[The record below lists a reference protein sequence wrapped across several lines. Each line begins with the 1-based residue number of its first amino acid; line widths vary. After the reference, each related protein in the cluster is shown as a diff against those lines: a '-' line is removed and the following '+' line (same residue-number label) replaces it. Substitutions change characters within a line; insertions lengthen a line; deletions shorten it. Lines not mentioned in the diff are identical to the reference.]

1 MKKFF
6 HSPLFRISFSM
17 TMLVI
22 SLLLASDFL
31 GLFPKNNHNDLT
43 QRKFIVETLAVHV
56 AMELDGG
63 DSAKISE
70 LLRTTVK
77 RNRIV
82 QSVAVRRANGDI
94 LDRYGNHDTLWTL
107 EEEAKSTPAQV
118 KVPLFDG
125 PLKFGTVEIVFSDT
139 NADVRLIDKRAS
151 LASVVIFIAFSGFA
165 AFCFLL
171 KRTLK
176 ELDPDAVIP
185 ERVRKALDTLAEG
198 LLIVNLDDEII
209 FSNAAFA
216 RDSGIPASEIAG
228 KRCDSLKWQVDDTDQ
243 LPWKHILAGRDMP
256 AAAKVQLHTG
266 FEQVSTFTVSATP
279 ILARADEVRGV
290 LITFNDITE
299 VEIKNAE
306 LQHALDELKK
316 SQKEIERQNSELE
329 YLATRDPLTGSLN
342 RRSFFKGFDSLFAD
356 ARQNREE
363 LTCLM
368 TDIDK
373 FKSVNDTHGHG
384 VGDEVIK
391 YLANV
396 LAEYSRPN
404 DLVGRFGGEEFCV
417 VMPSTTLGEGNRIAE
432 AIRLHIEKGT
442 GANFLDKCSITASFG
457 VASIH
462 SGATKPNDMVEQAD
476 RALYVSKE
484 SGRNRVTNFSTSLD
498 NQDFSNGVVLTP
510 LEQQS
515 ANAAILADN
524 QHAPTV
530 EKKPSVPLF
539 ATATPKAAK
548 PTDAADTAA
557 NTPVLFKSS
566 SPVINQKTTES
577 TDLNSGELTTATQ
590 PPTPS
595 PVLVFNNKPAI
606 DLPEPEP
613 VNIKG
618 ESAPSK
624 MDRGFMLDRLE
635 QAIQFAS
642 RKSLHVAVLLISADA
657 LQRINDTLG
666 FSVSEKLYKKILQ
679 RLRKTLRE
687 DSNSR
692 LIGADEHAISVSRFG
707 DSEICITLNHIQ
719 DVHDIEVIHERI
731 LEEFD
736 KTISVDGYEVY
747 IALETG
753 VSVFPLNGNDAD
765 MLMRSASIAMRT
777 AIEED
782 GQNSICYF
790 SDDLNSKSRKLI
802 HLETELHQALSR
814 NELFVCYQPKIDLK
828 TGEIVGMEALARWR
842 HPDLGI
848 VSPGEFIPVAERTG
862 LISDISAWITR
873 VVCAQISIWREAGH
887 KDLRVAVNISPAE
900 MKNEQLADSILNA
913 IREFDIPP
921 QQLEVE
927 VTESLVMQDMDQAT
941 RTLEKL
947 DRNGVEIS
955 IDDFGTG
962 FASLSYLKLF
972 PMSTVKIDRSFVS
985 DFARNPSDARI
996 VSGVIAMSHSLGIKV
1011 VCEGVENEEQLRYL
1025 QDNHCDQV
1033 QGNLL
1038 AVPLQR
1044 QEATNLLANP
1054 GRIKRVIT
1062 SYDASKL
1069 GLTAMT
1075 GSGTETVITG
1085 VLNSFQQ
1092 PAAQPRRRSSASG

>member
-31 GLFPKNNHNDLT
+31 GLFPKNATNDLT

-56 AMELDGG
+56 AMELDSG
-63 DSAKISE
+63 DTAKISE

-77 RNRIV
+77 RNDIV
-82 QSVAVRRANGDI
+82 RSVAIRKASGNI

-107 EEEAKSTPAQV
+107 ASEARSTPTQV

-125 PLKFGTVEIVFSDT
+125 SQKFGTVEIVFSDANS
-139 NADVRLIDKRAS
+139 NARLIDKRAS
-151 LASVVIFIAFSGFA
+151 LASVVIFTALSGFA

-171 KRTLK
+171 KRTLR

-228 KRCDSLKWQVDDTDQ
+228 KRCDTLKWQVDDSEQ
-243 LPWKHILAGRDMP
+243 LPWKHVLAGREMP
-256 AAAKVQLHTG
+256 AAAKVQLHAG

-316 SQKEIERQNSELE
+316 SQIEIERQNSELE

-342 RRSFFKGFDSLFAD
+342 RRSFFNGFDSLFNEAK
-356 ARQNREE
+356 QNREE

-373 FKSVNDTHGHG
+373 FKAVNDTHGHG

-417 VMPSTTLGEGNRIAE
+417 VMPSTSLGEGNRIAE
-432 AIRLHIEKGT
+432 EIRRHIEKGT
-442 GANFLDKCSITASFG
+442 GANFLDKCTITASFG
-457 VASIH
+457 VASVH
-462 SGATKPNDMVEQAD
+462 SGASKPNDMVEQAD

-498 NQDFSNGVVLTP
+498 SQNISFAPETP
-510 LEQQS
+510 AQESQPAAPALS
-515 ANAAILADN
+515 A
-524 QHAPTV
+524 APV
-530 EKKPSVPLF
+530 AKDIKPAVPLF
-539 ATATPKAAK
+539 ATSNPAEPKPDAVEADNTSSSLHNTSTPILNQQG
-548 PTDAADTAA
+548 TAA
-557 NTPVLFKSS
+557 SGDEQ
-566 SPVINQKTTES
+566 NQVH
-577 TDLNSGELTTATQ
+577 AQ
-590 PPTPS
+590 PAAFASS
-595 PVLVFNNKPAI
+595 PVLVFNNKTSVDTP
-606 DLPEPEP
+606 DTHSLKED
-613 VNIKG
+613 
-618 ESAPSK
+618 SASPK
-624 MDRGFMLDRLE
+624 MERSLMLDRLE
-635 QAIQFAS
+635 QALQFAS
-642 RKSLHVAVLLISADA
+642 RKTLHVAVLLVSADA

-666 FSVSEKLYKKILQ
+666 FSVSEKLYQKILQ
-679 RLRKTLRE
+679 RIRKTLRQ
-687 DSNSR
+687 DSNSD
-692 LIGADEHAISVSRFG
+692 LIGAAEHAIAVSRYG

-719 DVHDIEVIHERI
+719 DPQDIKVIHERI
-731 LEEFD
+731 LKEFNQ
-736 KTISVDGYEVY
+736 TISVDGYEVY

-753 VSVFPLNGNDAD
+753 VSVFPLHGNEAD
-765 MLMRSASIAMRT
+765 VLIRSASIAMRT
-777 AIEED
+777 AMEED

-790 SDDLNSKSRKLI
+790 SDDLNSMSRKLI

-814 NELFVCYQPKIDLK
+814 NELFVVYQPKVDLK
-828 TGEIVGMEALARWR
+828 TGDIVGMEALARWR

-862 LISDISAWITR
+862 LINDISAWVTR

-887 KDLRVAVNISPAE
+887 KDVKVSVNISPAE
-900 MKNEQLADSILNA
+900 MRNEQLAENILNA
-913 IREFDIPP
+913 VREFDVPP

-927 VTESLVMQDMDQAT
+927 VTESLVMQDMEQAT

-947 DRNGVEIS
+947 DRNGIEIS

-972 PMSTVKIDRSFVS
+972 PMSTVKIDRTFVS
-985 DFARNPSDARI
+985 DFARNPADARI
-996 VSGVIAMSHSLGIKV
+996 VSGVIAMSHSLGVKV
-1011 VCEGVENEEQLRYL
+1011 VCEGVEKEDQLRYL

-1038 AVPLQR
+1038 SAPLQR

-1054 GRIKRVIT
+1054 GRIKRAVT

-1069 GLTAMT
+1069 GLTAIT
-1075 GSGTETVITG
+1075 GNGTETVITG
-1085 VLNSFQQ
+1085 VLNSFEQ
-1092 PAAQPRRRSSASG
+1092 PSKVPGKRISASGG

>member
-31 GLFPKNNHNDLT
+31 GLFPKNTTNDLT

-63 DSAKISE
+63 DTAKISE

-77 RNRIV
+77 RNSIV
-82 QSVAVRRANGDI
+82 KSVAVRRASGDI
-94 LDRYGNHDTLWTL
+94 LDRYGNHETLWTL
-107 EEEAKSTPAQV
+107 DADARSTPNQV

-125 PLKFGTVEIVFSDT
+125 AQKFGTVEIAF
-139 NADVRLIDKRAS
+139 ADANDNVRLIDKRAS
-151 LASVVIFIAFSGFA
+151 LASVVIFIALSAFA

-171 KRTLK
+171 KRTLR

-228 KRCDSLKWQVDDTDQ
+228 KRCDSLKWQVDDTEQ

-256 AAAKVQLHTG
+256 AASKVHLHTG

-299 VEIKNAE
+299 VEIKNSE

-342 RRSFFKGFDSLFAD
+342 RRSFFNGFDSLFAE
-356 ARQNREE
+356 ARQSREE

-373 FKSVNDTHGHG
+373 FKAVNDTHGHG

-391 YLANV
+391 YLADV
-396 LAEYSRPN
+396 LAEHSRPN
-404 DLVGRFGGEEFCV
+404 DLVARFGGEEFCI

-432 AIRLHIEKGT
+432 AIRKHIEKGT
-442 GANFLDKCSITASFG
+442 GANFLDKCTITASFG

-498 NQDFSNGVVLTP
+498 NQDSLTTIDMP
-510 LEQQS
+510 SQEPDANTAS
-515 ANAAILADN
+515 AAALKANLMDSD
-524 QHAPTV
+524 
-530 EKKPSVPLF
+530 KKSSVPLF
-539 ATATPKAAK
+539 STTKSQPAK
-548 PTDAADTAA
+548 SA
-557 NTPVLFKSS
+557 S
-566 SPVINQKTTES
+566 TES
-577 TDLNSGELTTATQ
+577 TPALFKTSTVAPNKQLPGAERASPFSDNKSAG
-590 PPTPS
+590 PS
-595 PVLVFNNKPAI
+595 PVLVFSKKPAI
-606 DLPEPEP
+606 ETADTAE
-613 VNIKG
+613 VKG
-618 ESAPSK
+618 DSASSK
-624 MDRGFMLDRLE
+624 MDRSLMLDRLE
-635 QAIQFAS
+635 QALQFAS
-642 RKSLHVAVLLISADA
+642 RKSLHVAVLLVSADA

-666 FSVSEKLYKKILQ
+666 FTVSEKLYQKILQ
-679 RLRKTLRE
+679 RLRKTLRQ
-687 DSNSR
+687 DSNSG
-692 LIGADEHAISVSRFG
+692 LIGADEHAISVSRYG

-719 DVHDIEVIHERI
+719 DIHDITVIHERI

-753 VSVFPLNGNDAD
+753 VSVFPLHGDDAD
-765 MLMRSASIAMRT
+765 KLIRSASIAMRT
-777 AIEED
+777 AIEQD

-790 SDDLNSKSRKLI
+790 SNDMNSMSRKLI

-814 NELFVCYQPKIDLK
+814 NELFVCYQPKVHLK

-862 LISDISAWITR
+862 LINDISAWVTR

-887 KDLRVAVNISPAE
+887 KDLTVSVNISPAE
-900 MKNEQLADSILNA
+900 MKNEQLAENILNA
-913 IREFDIPP
+913 IREFDIPAR
-921 QQLEVE
+921 QLEVE

-985 DFARNPSDARI
+985 DFARNPADARI

-1011 VCEGVENEEQLRYL
+1011 VCEGVEREDQLRYL

-1033 QGNLL
+1033 QGNLMS
-1038 AVPLQR
+1038 VPLQR

-1075 GSGTETVITG
+1075 GKGTETVITG

-1092 PAAQPRRRSSASG
+1092 PAAAPRKRTSASGT

>member
-31 GLFPKNNHNDLT
+31 GLFPKNIRNDLT

-63 DSAKISE
+63 DNAKISE

-77 RNRIV
+77 RNPMV
-82 QSVAVRRANGDI
+82 QSVAVRHADGKI

-107 EEEAKSTPAQV
+107 PPEAKSVPTQV

-125 PLKFGTVEIVFSDT
+125 SQKFGTVEIAFADI
-139 NADVRLIDKRAS
+139 NAGVRLIDRRAS
-151 LASVVIFIAFSGFA
+151 LASVVLFIAFSGFT

-171 KRTLK
+171 KRTLR

-198 LLIVNLDDEII
+198 LLIVNLEDEII

-216 RDSGIPASEIAG
+216 RDSGIPSSEIAG
-228 KRCDSLKWQVDDTDQ
+228 KRCDSLKWQVDDTEQ
-243 LPWKHILAGRDMP
+243 LPWKHILAGREMP
-256 AAAKVQLHTG
+256 SAAKVQLHTG

-299 VEIKNAE
+299 VEIKNSE

-342 RRSFFKGFDSLFAD
+342 RRSFFNGFDSLFAE
-356 ARQNREE
+356 AVQNRDE

-417 VMPSTTLGEGNRIAE
+417 VMPLTTLGEGNRIAE
-432 AIRLHIEKGT
+432 AIRKHIEKGT

-484 SGRNRVTNFSTSLD
+484 SGRNRVTNFSTA
-498 NQDFSNGVVLTP
+498 
-510 LEQQS
+510 LEDPG
-515 ANAAILADN
+515 AAIVSEPVTDTPPIADVP
-524 QHAPTV
+524 ALKVEPTP
-530 EKKPSVPLF
+530 KTGSVPLF
-539 ATATPKAAK
+539 ATAKPETPK
-548 PTDAADTAA
+548 PEPADTGAA
-557 NTPVLFKSS
+557 LFKS
-566 SPVINQKTTES
+566 
-577 TDLNSGELTTATQ
+577 
-590 PPTPS
+590 PTPMFAEPSISDNSSATDRPAQKS
-595 PVLVFNNKPAI
+595 PVLVFSNKPSTEPAE
-606 DLPEPEP
+606 LPEQQTSDS
-613 VNIKG
+613 VVT
-618 ESAPSK
+618 K
-624 MDRGFMLDRLE
+624 MDRSLMLDRLE
-635 QAIQFAS
+635 QALQVAS
-642 RKSLHVAVLLISADA
+642 RKSLHVAVMLVSVDA

-666 FSVSEKLYKKILQ
+666 FSVSEKLYQKILQ
-679 RLRKTLRE
+679 RLRKTLKQ
-687 DSNSR
+687 DSNKG
-692 LIGADEHAISVSRFG
+692 LIGVDEHALSVSRYG

-719 DVHDIEVIHERI
+719 DAQDVAVIHERI
-731 LEEFD
+731 LQEFD

-753 VSVFPLNGNDAD
+753 VSIYPLNGNEAD
-765 MLMRSASIAMRT
+765 MLIRSASIAMRT
-777 AIEED
+777 AMEED

-790 SDDLNSKSRKLI
+790 SNEMNLKSRKLI

-814 NELFVCYQPKIDLK
+814 NELFVCYQPKVDLK
-828 TGEIVGMEALARWR
+828 TGTIVGMEALARWR

-862 LISDISAWITR
+862 LINDISAWVTR

-900 MKNEQLADSILNA
+900 MKNEQLADNILNA

-985 DFARNPSDARI
+985 DFARNPADARI

-1011 VCEGVENEEQLRYL
+1011 VCEGVENENQLRYL

-1033 QGNLL
+1033 QGNLFS
-1038 AVPLQR
+1038 APLQR

-1069 GLTAMT
+1069 GLTAVAAN
-1075 GSGTETVITG
+1075 GTETVITG
-1085 VLNSFQQ
+1085 VLNTFEQ
-1092 PAAQPRRRSSASG
+1092 PGTSIERRRSASGS

>member
-31 GLFPKNNHNDLT
+31 GLFPKNATNDLT

-56 AMELDGG
+56 AMELDSG
-63 DSAKISE
+63 DTAKISE

-77 RNRIV
+77 RNDIV
-82 QSVAVRRANGDI
+82 RSVAIRKASGNI

-107 EEEAKSTPAQV
+107 ASEARSTPTQV

-125 PLKFGTVEIVFSDT
+125 SQKFGTVEIVFSDANS
-139 NADVRLIDKRAS
+139 NARLIDKRAS
-151 LASVVIFIAFSGFA
+151 LASVVIFTALSGFA

-171 KRTLK
+171 KRTLR

-228 KRCDSLKWQVDDTDQ
+228 KRCDTLKWQVDDSEQ
-243 LPWKHILAGRDMP
+243 LPWKHVLAGREMP
-256 AAAKVQLHTG
+256 AAAKVQLHAG

-316 SQKEIERQNSELE
+316 SQIEIERQNSELE

-342 RRSFFKGFDSLFAD
+342 RRSFFNGFDSLFND
-356 ARQNREE
+356 AKQNREE

-373 FKSVNDTHGHG
+373 FKAVNDTHGHG

-417 VMPSTTLGEGNRIAE
+417 VMPSTSLGEGNRIAE
-432 AIRLHIEKGT
+432 EIRRHIEKGT
-442 GANFLDKCSITASFG
+442 GANFLDKCTITASFG
-457 VASIH
+457 VASVH
-462 SGATKPNDMVEQAD
+462 SGASKPNDMVEQAD

-498 NQDFSNGVVLTP
+498 S
-510 LEQQS
+510 QS
-515 ANAAILADN
+515 ITAAPQSPSQETQPA
-524 QHAPTV
+524 APAINPASATQNN
-530 EKKPSVPLF
+530 KPAVPLF
-539 ATATPKAAK
+539 ATSNPATSK
-548 PTDAADTAA
+548 PSATEAEQADTSS
-557 NTPVLFKSS
+557 PLFKA
-566 SPVINQKTTES
+566 SPAILNQQGIAP
-577 TDLNSGELTTATQ
+577 SGDEQNQAHAQ
-590 PPTPS
+590 PEASASS
-595 PVLVFNNKPAI
+595 PVLVFNNKTSV
-606 DLPEPEP
+606 DTTDTGSL
-613 VNIKG
+613 KG
-618 ESAPSK
+618 DSASSK
-624 MDRGFMLDRLE
+624 MERSLMLDRLE
-635 QAIQFAS
+635 QALQFAS
-642 RKSLHVAVLLISADA
+642 RKSLHVAVLLVTADA

-666 FSVSEKLYKKILQ
+666 FSVSEKLYQKILQ
-679 RLRKTLRE
+679 RLRKTLRQ
-687 DSNSR
+687 DSNSG
-692 LIGADEHAISVSRFG
+692 LIGAAEHAIAVSRYG

-719 DVHDIEVIHERI
+719 DPHDISVIHERI

-736 KTISVDGYEVY
+736 QTISVDGYEVY

-753 VSVFPLNGNDAD
+753 VSVFPLHGSEAD
-765 MLMRSASIAMRT
+765 VLIRSASIAMRT
-777 AIEED
+777 AMEED

-790 SDDLNSKSRKLI
+790 SDDLNSMSRKQI

-814 NELFVCYQPKIDLK
+814 NELFVVYQPKVDLK
-828 TGEIVGMEALARWR
+828 TGDIVGMEALARWR

-862 LISDISAWITR
+862 LINDISAWVTR

-887 KDLRVAVNISPAE
+887 KDLKVSVNISPAE
-900 MKNEQLADSILNA
+900 MRNEQLAENILNA
-913 IREFDIPP
+913 IREFDVPP
-921 QQLEVE
+921 RQLEVE
-927 VTESLVMQDMDQAT
+927 VTESLVMQDMEQAT

-947 DRNGVEIS
+947 DRNGIEIS

-972 PMSTVKIDRSFVS
+972 PMSTVKIDRTFVS
-985 DFARNPSDARI
+985 DFARNPADARI
-996 VSGVIAMSHSLGIKV
+996 VSGVIAMSHSLGVKV
-1011 VCEGVENEEQLRYL
+1011 VCEGVEKEDQLRYL

-1038 AVPLQR
+1038 SAPLQR

-1054 GRIKRVIT
+1054 GRIKRAVT

-1069 GLTAMT
+1069 GLTAIT
-1075 GSGTETVITG
+1075 GNGTETVITG
-1085 VLNSFQQ
+1085 VLNSFEQ
-1092 PAAQPRRRSSASG
+1092 PSKVPGKRISASGG